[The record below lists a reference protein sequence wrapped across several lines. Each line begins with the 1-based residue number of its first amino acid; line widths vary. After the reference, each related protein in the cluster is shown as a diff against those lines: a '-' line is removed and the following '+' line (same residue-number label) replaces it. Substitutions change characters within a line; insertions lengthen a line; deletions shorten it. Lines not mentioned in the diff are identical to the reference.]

1 MLKFIFSSIIIVAL
15 LAWLSYIP
23 NSVIITYSNYQLSS
37 TLTKLLFLGIIIFI
51 PLYALYA
58 LIRLTY
64 TAFLNKLYIS
74 SLMGMINSL
83 HIAENKDIITNIIM
97 YKPSFKFIRTIKL
110 INKHIKNKNYDDALK
125 LISAARKN
133 KHNLLIFN
141 RYLVEIYKATNH
153 HTNIIT
159 TCRNSLTLNS
169 KAYWFY
175 KELLQVAI
183 TNNLTPEVLFLTKQ
197 LHKLDV
203 DDKTYNNCYALLY
216 YSLALHVHESNK
228 EKALTYC
235 NKIISV
241 NKRFLPAYGF
251 LLEHYNKEN
260 NNKKINEYL
269 RTLWLAKASYESLKL
284 WGTYYNDDTLIFA
297 KKTIEDTKNPQDS
310 MNQLLLAT
318 LHTKLGETLQA
329 EDILSQLPDNSYKNL
344 VYLNLINKTA
354 NYRKIS
360 TVIKN
365 LNLQYSSQAW
375 WEPYL

>member
-1 MLKFIFSSIIIVAL
+1 MLKLLFSSIIIVAL

-23 NSVIITYSNYQLSS
+23 NSVVITYANYQISS
-37 TLTKLLFLGIIIFI
+37 SLTKLLFLVVIIFI
-51 PLYALYA
+51 PIYAVYALA
-58 LIRLTY
+58 RLTY
-64 TAFLNKLYIS
+64 TTILNKLYIS
-74 SLMGMINSL
+74 SVMTMINSL

-97 YKPSFKFIRTIKL
+97 YKPSFKFIRSIKL

-125 LISAARKN
+125 VITSVRKN

-159 TCRNSLTLNS
+159 TCRNALTLNP

-183 TNNLTPEVLFLTKQ
+183 INNITPEVLFLTKQ
-197 LHKLDV
+197 LQKVDV

-216 YSLALHVHESNK
+216 YSLALNISESNK

-241 NKRFLPAYGF
+241 NKRFLPAYSF
-251 LLEHYNKEN
+251 LLEHYNKEG

-269 RTLWLAKASYESLKL
+269 RTLWLAQANYESLRL
-284 WGTYYNDDTLIFA
+284 WNTYYNDDTLNFA
-297 KKTIEDTKNPQDS
+297 KKTIENTRNPKDS

-318 LHTKLGETLQA
+318 LHTKIGETLQA
-329 EDILSQLPDNSYKNL
+329 EDILAQIPDNTYKNL
-344 VYLNLINKTA
+344 AYLNLINKTA
-354 NYRKIS
+354 NYRKINE
-360 TVIKN
+360 VIKN